1 MTITNVLN
9 IHYLI
14 FLSDMVSVYI
24 NHRMRFYIDF
34 DDFVPYTI
42 GHWRNDCGLSEYELD
57 YWYQ

>member
-14 FLSDMVSVYI
+14 FLSDMVSIYI
-24 NHRMRFYIDF
+24 HRMRFYIDF

-42 GHWRNDCGLSEYELD
+42 GYWRNDYGLSEYELD

>member
-1 MTITNVLN
+1 MLN

-14 FLSDMVSVYI
+14 FLSDTVSIYI